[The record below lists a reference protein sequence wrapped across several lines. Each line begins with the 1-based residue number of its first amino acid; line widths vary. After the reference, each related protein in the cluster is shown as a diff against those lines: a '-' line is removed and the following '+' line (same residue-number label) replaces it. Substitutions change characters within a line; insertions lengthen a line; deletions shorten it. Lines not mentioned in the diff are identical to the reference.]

1 MDWSYLLIAGLLE
14 MVGVDMLNRWQRD
27 KQKIVLVWMFSSFAV
42 SLCLLSLAMKT
53 LSMSTAYAVWTGIG
67 AVGGASL
74 SIIKYGESA
83 EPKRILCIALILVS
97 AIGLKL
103 CA

>member
-1 MDWSYLLIAGLLE
+1 MEWLYLLFAGLLE
-14 MVGVDMLNRWQRD
+14 MLGVDMLNRWQQD
-27 KQKIVLVWMFSSFAV
+27 KKKIVLIWMLGSFSI
-42 SLCLLSLAMKT
+42 SLSLLSLAMET

-83 EPKRILCIALILVS
+83 EPKRIFCIALILTSTV
-97 AIGLKL
+97 GLKL